1 MNTSSDHVVEALAR
15 LGRYAAKP
23 GPTAPALSVAVSRQA
38 GSRGAE
44 IARTVGQH
52 LGWAVYDHELLARIA
67 NESGLH
73 ARLLESL
80 DERYSN
86 WLESV
91 IGSFS
96 TNSKTGEGSYLKH
109 LLEILA
115 SLSKAGHCVI
125 VGRGAPHILPTER
138 TLRVRVVA
146 PKTTRVTN
154 VEQSRHLSGAEA
166 ERWVDQTDA
175 ERDRFIWKYFRRDAA
190 DPANYDLVVNS
201 GRYSVAECAAL
212 IVQAAKLLEPKL
224 PTAG

>member
-1 MNTSSDHVVEALAR
+1 MSGTSDHVVEALAH
-15 LGRYAAKP
+15 LNRYASSKQ
-23 GPTAPALSVAVSRQA
+23 GTKQALSIAVSRQA

-44 IARTVGQH
+44 IARAAGQQ
-52 LGWAVYDHELLARIA
+52 LGWDVYDHELLTRIA
-67 NESGLH
+67 GETGLH
-73 ARLLESL
+73 ARLLERL
-80 DERYSN
+80 DERYIN

-91 IGSFS
+91 LNSFS
-96 TNSKTGEGSYLKH
+96 AQSTPAEGPYLKH
-109 LLEILA
+109 LLELLA

-125 VGRGAPHILPTER
+125 VGRGAPHILPPET

-175 ERDRFIWKYFRRDAA
+175 ERDRFIWKHFRRDPTE
-190 DPANYDLVVNS
+190 PANYDLVLNS

-212 IVQAAKLLEPKL
+212 IVQAAKVMEAHL
-224 PTAG
+224 PAK